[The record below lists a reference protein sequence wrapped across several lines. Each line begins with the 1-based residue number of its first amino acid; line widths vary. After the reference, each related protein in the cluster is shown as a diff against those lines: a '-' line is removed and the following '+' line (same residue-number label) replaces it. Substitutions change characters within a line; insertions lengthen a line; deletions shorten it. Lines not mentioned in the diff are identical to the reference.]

1 MSESEQVKKRVT
13 EMFDQISSVYDVTNK
28 IISFGTDKLWRK
40 SLLKQIPLLE
50 DQTLVDLATG
60 TGEQILALG
69 NSPFIGKFYGFDLST
84 NMLLLGQKKIARKGL
99 KKKTLLQ
106 IGNALS
112 VPVANEF
119 CDLTSI
125 SFGIRNT
132 TEPLKCLSEMHRILK
147 SKGLCFIL
155 EFSLPKSKIIRS
167 LYLFYLRHILPK
179 IGYLISKNRE
189 AYSYLNKTIESFP
202 SGEAF
207 LQMMKS
213 AGFSSC
219 KLFPLSFGIVSLYVG
234 KKN

>member
-1 MSESEQVKKRVT
+1 MREPKIAKEHVS
-13 EMFDQISSVYDVTNK
+13 EMFDQISSVYDLTNRV
-28 IISFGTDKLWRK
+28 ISFGVDKFWRK
-40 SLLKQIPLLE
+40 SLLRHIPLLA
-50 DQTLVDLATG
+50 DQTHVDLATG
-60 TGEQILALG
+60 TGEQILALSK
-69 NSPFIGKFYGFDLST
+69 SPFIGKFYGFDLST
-84 NMLLLGQKKIARKGL
+84 NMLLLGQKKLAKKGL

-125 SFGIRNT
+125 SFGIRNV
-132 TEPLKCLSEMHRILK
+132 TEPLKCLTEMHRILK
-147 SKGLCFIL
+147 PNGLSFIL
-155 EFSLPKSKIIRS
+155 EFSLPRSKIIRS
-167 LYLFYLRHILPK
+167 FYLFYLRHILPK
-179 IGYLISKNRE
+179 IGFLISKNNE

-219 KLFPLSFGIVSLYVG
+219 KQIPLSFGIVSLYVG